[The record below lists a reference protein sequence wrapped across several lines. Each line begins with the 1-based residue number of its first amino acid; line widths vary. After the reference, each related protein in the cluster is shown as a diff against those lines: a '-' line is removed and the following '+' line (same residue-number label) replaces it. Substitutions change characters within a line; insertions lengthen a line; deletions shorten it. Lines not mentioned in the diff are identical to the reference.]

1 MRPHQ
6 QRPTGISLDW
16 SSRIRVIALL
26 ASGSSLLMLEMSC
39 IFSVIHLYWI
49 ARRWEGALKAVR

>member
-26 ASGSSLLMLEMSC
+26 ASGSGVLMLGA
-39 IFSVIHLYWI
+39 LRWI
-49 ARRWEGALKAVR
+49 ARRWEGALKPVQ